1 MNKSLVAAAFAA
13 LSAPV
18 ISLTTEH
25 KWERYDQST
34 HVPLWRDP
42 SFANGFGGSQLQDI
56 HLDHSDPTQPQT
68 HSHPASPDDGPNGP

>member
-1 MNKSLVAAAFAA
+1 MNKSLVAAFAA

-25 KWERYDQST
+25 KWEHYDQST

-42 SFANGFGGSQLQDI
+42 RFTNQF
-56 HLDHSDPTQPQT
+56 P
-68 HSHPASPDDGPNGP
+68 

>member
-13 LSAPV
+13 LSTPV
-18 ISLTTEH
+18 ISLTAEH

-42 SFANGFGGSQLQDI
+42 NFTNQF
-56 HLDHSDPTQPQT
+56 P
-68 HSHPASPDDGPNGP
+68 